1 MDFYRNKYK
10 WWGGR
15 GRNVP
20 SETCY
25 IRQILLL
32 DLTEVFPYLPSSP
45 TIPDL
50 TEYISDVEMP
60 SDACPW
66 RNQLAESLGS
76 FQVCFSMYATHSA
89 LAQKICFSTSV
100 KLLLCPAEGKYLGQL
115 KCWSNTGL
123 IHAVLFRRWRQ
134 GEESKDNLMFSKEA
148 ALACLCL
155 SLCKGVCDA
164 WEKQAQRPSLWRDK
178 HPYFNL
184 KWFSP

>member
-25 IRQILLL
+25 IRQILIL

-50 TEYISDVEMP
+50 AEYISDVEMP
-60 SDACPW
+60 SDACPR

-115 KCWSNTGL
+115 KCWSNIGL

-134 GEESKDNLMFSKEA
+134 GEESKDNLMFFQRSCTGMFVPLPMQGCVWCLGEA
-148 ALACLCL
+148 STEAIPL
-155 SLCKGVCDA
+155 KG
-164 WEKQAQRPSLWRDK
+164 QTPI
-178 HPYFNL
+178 F
-184 KWFSP
+184 